1 MPSDETIMQSRT
13 AKATIYDVARQAGV
27 NPSTVSRAL
36 NNPERVNARTRRFIE
51 ATASEL
57 NFQLNHAAQVL
68 QTGSTKTLG
77 LIVSDVTNPTFFGI
91 LREAGRVAAQRDY
104 TVVLVNA
111 AESPSKELASAN
123 RVINAVDGLILTSP
137 RMSDTDIQLLAKTT
151 QVVVI
156 NREVN
161 GISCV
166 IPDPDRGVSQ
176 AIRLLAGN
184 GHKKVLF
191 VAGPEL
197 SWMSARRWEAISAAC
212 EWCHLAAERIESAAP
227 TVDGGRRV
235 ARAVKASGA
244 TAVITHNDLLAIG
257 LMHELQNAG
266 VVIPDALSIIGF
278 DDIFGADFTTP
289 SLTSIRSPLGQ
300 CGSLS
305 AGLALASLSGTV
317 QDPQTLPLDTELI
330 IRGSAGPWKGVS

>member
-1 MPSDETIMQSRT
+1 LPSDETIIQSRT

-36 NNPERVNARTRRFIE
+36 NNPERVNSQTRSLIE
-51 ATASEL
+51 ATAVEL
-57 NFQLNHAAQVL
+57 HFQLNHAAKVL

-91 LREAGRVAAQRDY
+91 LREAGKAAAQRDY
-104 TVVLVNA
+104 TVVFVNA
-111 AESPSKELASAN
+111 AESATTELASAN
-123 RVINAVDGLILTSP
+123 RVISAVDGLILTSP
-137 RMSDTDIQLLAKTT
+137 RMDESDIQTLARTT
-151 QVVVI
+151 QIVVI
-156 NREVN
+156 NREVS

-176 AIRLLAGN
+176 AVRFLAGI

-191 VAGPEL
+191 VAGPEQ
-197 SWMSARRWEAISAAC
+197 SWMSARRWNAISAAC
-212 EWCHLAAERIESAAP
+212 EWCHLTAERIESAAP

-235 ARAVKASGA
+235 ARTVKASGA

-257 LMHELQNAG
+257 LMHELQVAG
-266 VVIPDALSIIGF
+266 VAIPEALSIIGF

-305 AGLALASLSGTV
+305 AGLILDSLSGSV
-317 QDPQTLPLDTELI
+317 KDPQTLLVDTELV
-330 IRGSAGPWKGVS
+330 IRGSAGPWKGV

>member
-1 MPSDETIMQSRT
+1 MQLRT

-36 NNPERVNARTRRFIE
+36 NNPERVNAHTRRLVE
-51 ATASEL
+51 ATAIEL
-57 NFQLNHAAQVL
+57 DFQLNHAAQVL

-91 LREAGRVAAQRDY
+91 LRDAGRVAAQRNY

-111 AESPSKELASAN
+111 AESATTELASAN
-123 RVINAVDGLILTSP
+123 RLIKAVDGLILTSP
-137 RMSDTDIQLLAKTT
+137 RMNDTDIQILARTK
-151 QVVVI
+151 QIVVI

-161 GISCV
+161 GVNSV
-166 IPDPDRGVSQ
+166 IPDPDKGVSQ
-176 AIRLLAGN
+176 AVRFLAGN

-197 SWMSARRWEAISAAC
+197 SWMSARRWDAILAAC
-212 EWCHLAAERIESAAP
+212 QWCHLAAERIESATP
-227 TVDGGRRV
+227 TMDGGRRV
-235 ARAVKASGA
+235 AKDVKASGA
-244 TAVITHNDLLAIG
+244 TAVITYNDLLAIG
-257 LMHELQNAG
+257 LMRELQDKG
-266 VVIPDALSIIGF
+266 IVIPDTLSIIGF

-289 SLTSIRSPLGQ
+289 SLASIRSPLGQ

-305 AGLALASLSGTV
+305 ADLILDSLAGSVKDS
-317 QDPQTLPLDTELI
+317 QTLLVDTALVM
-330 IRGSAGPWKGVS
+330 RGSAAPWKGV

>member
-1 MPSDETIMQSRT
+1 MPSDETIIQSRT

-36 NNPERVNARTRRFIE
+36 NNPERVNSQTRSLIE
-51 ATASEL
+51 ATAVEL
-57 NFQLNHAAQVL
+57 NFQLNHAAKVL

-91 LREAGRVAAQRDY
+91 LREAGKAAAQRDY
-104 TVVLVNA
+104 TVVFVNA
-111 AESPSKELASAN
+111 AESATTELASAN
-123 RVINAVDGLILTSP
+123 RVISAVDGLILTSP
-137 RMSDTDIQLLAKTT
+137 RMNESDIQTLARTT
-151 QVVVI
+151 QIVVI
-156 NREVN
+156 NREVS

-176 AIRLLAGN
+176 AVRFLAGI

-191 VAGPEL
+191 VAGPEQ
-197 SWMSARRWEAISAAC
+197 SWMSARRWNAISAAC
-212 EWCHLAAERIESAAP
+212 EWCHLTAERIESAAP

-235 ARAVKASGA
+235 ARTVKASGA

-257 LMHELQNAG
+257 LMHELQVAG
-266 VVIPDALSIIGF
+266 VAIPEALSIIGF

-305 AGLALASLSGTV
+305 AGLILDSLSGSV
-317 QDPQTLPLDTELI
+317 KDPQTLLVDTELV
-330 IRGSAGPWKGVS
+330 IRGSAGPWKGV